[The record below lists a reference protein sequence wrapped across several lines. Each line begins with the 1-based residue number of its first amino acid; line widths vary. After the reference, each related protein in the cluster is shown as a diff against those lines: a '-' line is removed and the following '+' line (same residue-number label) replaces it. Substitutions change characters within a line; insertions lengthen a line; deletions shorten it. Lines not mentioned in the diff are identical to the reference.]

1 MENTEKKYISLEK
14 KFISL
19 TKEYVNEENIWHTK
33 SVYQLEKEAKEAKD
47 REQKELEEEE
57 NSNGT
62 EYTRYYSGMG
72 SDISEL
78 AKINMALIAITAL
91 IAISFCIMTIA
102 KSITTQGQA
111 SLQKGVD
118 ALYESSINQYDQSVV
133 TGALVRS
140 TINEFSS
147 QNYSILVGTFL
158 DNILL
163 DKKIKKSQL
172 ANYGA
177 VINDSLSDYIY
188 LKDGAFITNDTFKL
202 DSKNSIVRNND
213 VSATVKKGDKNYI
226 KDSARFNSHLL
237 KDESGQIVGVVFL
250 QK

>member
-1 MENTEKKYISLEK
+1 MENTNKKYISLEK
-14 KFISL
+14 KFINL

-33 SVYQLEKEAKEAKD
+33 SVYQLEKEAKD
-47 REQKELEEEE
+47 RKQKELEEEK
-57 NSNGT
+57 NSNVT
-62 EYTRYYSGMG
+62 ESEYNRYYSGGMD
-72 SDISEL
+72 SNISEV
-78 AKINMALIAITAL
+78 AKISITLIAITAL
-91 IAISFCIMTIA
+91 IAISVCIMTIA

-140 TINEFSS
+140 TINEFRS

>member
-33 SVYQLEKEAKEAKD
+33 SVYQLEKEAED
-47 REQKELEEEE
+47 RKQQELEEEK
-57 NSNGT
+57 NSNYT
-62 EYTRYYSGMG
+62 EDNIYISGGMG
-72 SDISEL
+72 GDISEL
-78 AKINMALIAITAL
+78 AKMSIAIIA
-91 IAISFCIMTIA
+91 IAAIMAISFSLMTIA
-102 KSITTQGQA
+102 KNITTQGQS
-111 SLQKGVD
+111 SLQQGVD
-118 ALYESSINQYDQSVV
+118 SLYESSINKYDQSVV

-147 QNYSILVGTFL
+147 QNYSILVGTSL
-158 DNILL
+158 DNILS
-163 DKKIKKSQL
+163 DEKIKKSQL

-188 LKDGAFITNDTFKL
+188 LKDGVFITNDTFKL

-213 VSATVKKGDKNYI
+213 VSTTVKKGDKNYI